1 MNRFL
6 CLLAVGLYL
15 CLQCQVNEAH
25 LSQSFIEN
33 TVMAAKAKVDA
44 AYRYSR
50 QQSLDRVRRNA
61 HYADV
66 VRLMKQPRGVSR
78 IAVRSADYL
87 ATSLQMIT
95 ESLEKRHKRSINAT
109 DLISKE
115 NLQALIDLTG
125 CSPRHRIPSCG
136 TTQNLHTYRTA
147 SSVCNNRRNTRW
159 GASNTPFLRWLPA
172 EYEDGTST
180 PRGWTRDQA
189 VNDHILPLVR
199 EVSNRI
205 LPTPTA
211 DVQSDP
217 LYTFLV
223 TIFGQF
229 TDHDLTFTPTS
240 PSIASFSDG
249 INCGKTC
256 TRRDPCFP
264 IDIPENDP
272 RFGSNSE
279 DECIPFTRS
288 APACGSGNTGFNFGA
303 STVREQINTLTSFL
317 DAGEVY
323 GSDEAKA
330 RSLRDLTSDKG
341 LLRVNE
347 IFNDT
352 GRELL
357 PFSSM
362 GTNMCAT
369 RARITNTSNAVEVPC
384 FFAGDDRSTE
394 NTALAALHTVLLR
407 EHNRLARALACLNP
421 QWDGERLYQ
430 EARKI
435 VGAYL
440 QVMTFRDFLH
450 HIVGPDYIAKQ
461 LSTYPGYDED
471 VNPGIANVFA
481 VAAFRFAHLMIQPFI
496 FRLDEQY
503 EEHPQY
509 PSELLH
515 KNFFTSWRII
525 FEGGVDPVMRG
536 LVGRP
541 AKLNTQQHMMTEE
554 LTDRL
559 FKFSSRVALDL
570 GSLNMQ
576 RGRDHGIP
584 GYNKWRRFCGLSE
597 PQTLEELAEVLNNT
611 DLAQRLL
618 NLYGTPDNIDVWLGG
633 VSEPFVHGGRVGPL
647 FACLISTQFQKIRQG
662 DRLWWENDGVFTEA
676 QKQSLRQTS
685 MARIICDNTGI
696 TEVPEN
702 PFLYRPRG
710 YGYTQCDN
718 IPHFDLSPW
727 KEGDLDS
734 NESSGSYESPETEAP
749 YTPTPTDNQQNIAFS
764 MRLGS
769 NSPKA
774 GYPIIFHDVIYNGQN
789 SYNTENGIFT
799 CETPGVYEFEFSLTI
814 YQKSAS
820 VDLVRNGKRIL
831 HSYTTKHSG
840 YLMAS
845 GSIYVQLESGDK
857 VWLVAQNSANGIT
870 SNSYFNGHLLFEV

>member
-1 MNRFL
+1 LSMQEVVFL
-6 CLLAVGLYL
+6 VHCLCA
-15 CLQCQVNEAH
+15 
-25 LSQSFIEN
+25 LSLNLENSFIEN

-66 VRLMKQPRGVSR
+66 VRLMKQPRGASR

-87 ATSLQMIT
+87 ANSLQMIT

-115 NLQALIDLTG
+115 NLQALIELTG
-125 CSPRHRIPSCG
+125 CSPRHRIPSCR

-147 SSVCNNRRNTRW
+147 SGVCNNIKNTRW
-159 GASNTPFLRWLPA
+159 GASNTPFLRFLPA
-172 EYEDGTST
+172 EISS
-180 PRGWTRDQA
+180 
-189 VNDHILPLVR
+189 LL
-199 EVSNRI
+199 VSNRI

-223 TIFGQF
+223 TIFAQF

-249 INCGKTC
+249 IDCGKTC
-256 TRRDPCFP
+256 TRREPCFP

-279 DECIPFTRS
+279 HECIPFTRS

-303 STVREQINTLTSFL
+303 STVREQMNTLTSFL

-323 GSDEAKA
+323 GSDDAKA
-330 RSLRDLTSDKG
+330 HSLRDLTSDKG
-341 LLRVNE
+341 LLRVND

-352 GRELL
+352 GREFL

-362 GTNMCAT
+362 SINMCAT

-384 FFAGDDRSTE
+384 FFAGDDRATE
-394 NTALAALHTVLLR
+394 NNALTALHTVMLR

-440 QVMTFRDFLH
+440 QVSEEDFLH
-450 HIVGPDYIAKQ
+450 HIVGPDVIAEL

-471 VNPGIANVFA
+471 VNPGIANVFG
-481 VAAFRFAHLMIQPFI
+481 VAAFRFAHLMIQPI
-496 FRLDEQY
+496 ISRLDEQY
-503 EEHPQY
+503 EEHPEY
-509 PSELLH
+509 PSDLLH
-515 KNFFTSWRII
+515 RNFFTPWRMI

-541 AKLNTQQHMMTEE
+541 AKLNTQQHMMSEE

-576 RGRDHGIP
+576 RARDHGVP
-584 GYNKWRRFCGLSE
+584 GYNKWRKFCGLSQ
-597 PQTLEELAEVLNNT
+597 PQTLEDLAAVLNNT

-647 FACLISTQFQKIRQG
+647 FACLIATQFQKIRQG

-676 QKQSLRQTS
+676 QKRSLRQTS

-702 PFLYRPRG
+702 PFLFRPRG
-710 YGYTQCDN
+710 NGYTQCEN
-718 IPHFDLSPW
+718 IPNFDLNPW
-727 KEGDLDS
+727 KEGG
-734 NESSGSYESPETEAP
+734 ES
-749 YTPTPTDNQQNIAFS
+749 
-764 MRLGS
+764 
-769 NSPKA
+769 
-774 GYPIIFHDVIYNGQN
+774 
-789 SYNTENGIFT
+789 
-799 CETPGVYEFEFSLTI
+799 
-814 YQKSAS
+814 
-820 VDLVRNGKRIL
+820 
-831 HSYTTKHSG
+831 
-840 YLMAS
+840 LM
-845 GSIYVQLESGDK
+845 
-857 VWLVAQNSANGIT
+857 
-870 SNSYFNGHLLFEV
+870 

>member
-1 MNRFL
+1 LSMQEVVFL
-6 CLLAVGLYL
+6 VHCLCA
-15 CLQCQVNEAH
+15 
-25 LSQSFIEN
+25 LSLNLENSFIEN

-66 VRLMKQPRGVSR
+66 VRLMKQPRGASR

-87 ATSLQMIT
+87 ANSLQMIT

-115 NLQALIDLTG
+115 NLQALIELTG
-125 CSPRHRIPSCG
+125 CSPRHRIPSCR

-147 SSVCNNRRNTRW
+147 SGVCNNMKNTRW
-159 GASNTPFLRWLPA
+159 GASNTPFLRFLPA
-172 EYEDGTST
+172 EISS
-180 PRGWTRDQA
+180 
-189 VNDHILPLVR
+189 LL
-199 EVSNRI
+199 VSNRI

-223 TIFGQF
+223 TIFAQF

-249 INCGKTC
+249 IDCGKTC
-256 TRRDPCFP
+256 TRREPCFP

-303 STVREQINTLTSFL
+303 STVREQMNTLTSFL
-317 DAGEVY
+317 DGGEVY
-323 GSDEAKA
+323 GSDDAKA
-330 RSLRDLTSDKG
+330 HSLRDLTSDKG
-341 LLRVNE
+341 LLRVND

-352 GRELL
+352 GREFL

-362 GTNMCAT
+362 SINMCAT

-384 FFAGDDRSTE
+384 FFAGDDRATE
-394 NTALAALHTVLLR
+394 NNALTALHTVMLR

-440 QVMTFRDFLH
+440 QVSEEDFLH
-450 HIVGPDYIAKQ
+450 HIVGPDVIAEL

-471 VNPGIANVFA
+471 VNPGIANVFG
-481 VAAFRFAHLMIQPFI
+481 VAAFRFAHLMIQPI
-496 FRLDEQY
+496 ISRLDEQY
-503 EEHPQY
+503 EEHPEY
-509 PSELLH
+509 PSDLLH
-515 KNFFTSWRII
+515 RNFFTPWRMI

-541 AKLNTQQHMMTEE
+541 AKLNTQQHMMSEE

-576 RGRDHGIP
+576 RARDHGVP
-584 GYNKWRRFCGLSE
+584 GYNKWRKFCGLSQ
-597 PQTLEELAEVLNNT
+597 PQTLEDLAAVLNNT

-647 FACLISTQFQKIRQG
+647 FACLIATQFQKIRQG

-676 QKQSLRQTS
+676 QKRSLRQTS

-702 PFLYRPRG
+702 PFLFRPRG
-710 YGYTQCDN
+710 NGYTQCEN
-718 IPHFDLSPW
+718 IPNFDLNPW
-727 KEGDLDS
+727 KEGG
-734 NESSGSYESPETEAP
+734 ES
-749 YTPTPTDNQQNIAFS
+749 
-764 MRLGS
+764 
-769 NSPKA
+769 
-774 GYPIIFHDVIYNGQN
+774 
-789 SYNTENGIFT
+789 
-799 CETPGVYEFEFSLTI
+799 
-814 YQKSAS
+814 
-820 VDLVRNGKRIL
+820 
-831 HSYTTKHSG
+831 
-840 YLMAS
+840 LM
-845 GSIYVQLESGDK
+845 
-857 VWLVAQNSANGIT
+857 
-870 SNSYFNGHLLFEV
+870 

>member
-1 MNRFL
+1 DQTFS
-6 CLLAVGLYL
+6 LLS
-15 CLQCQVNEAH
+15 AH

-66 VRLMKQPRGVSR
+66 VRLMKQPRGASR

-87 ATSLQMIT
+87 ANSLQMIT

-115 NLQALIDLTG
+115 NLQALIELTG
-125 CSPRHRIPSCG
+125 CSPRHRIPSCR

-147 SSVCNNRRNTRW
+147 SGVCNNMKNTRW
-159 GASNTPFLRWLPA
+159 GASNTPFLRFLPA
-172 EYEDGTST
+172 EISS
-180 PRGWTRDQA
+180 
-189 VNDHILPLVR
+189 LL
-199 EVSNRI
+199 VSNRI

-217 LYTFLV
+217 VYTFLV
-223 TIFGQF
+223 TIFAQF

-249 INCGKTC
+249 IDCGKTC
-256 TRRDPCFP
+256 TRREPCFP

-303 STVREQINTLTSFL
+303 STVREQMNTLTSFL
-317 DAGEVY
+317 DGGEVY
-323 GSDEAKA
+323 GSDDAKA
-330 RSLRDLTSDKG
+330 HSLRDLTSDKG
-341 LLRVNE
+341 LLRVND

-352 GRELL
+352 GREFL

-362 GTNMCAT
+362 SINMCAT
-369 RARITNTSNAVEVPC
+369 RARITNNSNAEEVPC
-384 FFAGDDRSTE
+384 FFAGDDRATE
-394 NTALAALHTVLLR
+394 NNALTALHTVMLR

-450 HIVGPDYIAKQ
+450 HIVGPDVIAEL

-471 VNPGIANVFA
+471 VNPGIANVFG
-481 VAAFRFAHLMIQPFI
+481 VAAFRFAHLMIQPI
-496 FRLDEQY
+496 ISRLDEQY
-503 EEHPQY
+503 EEHPEY
-509 PSELLH
+509 PSDLLH
-515 KNFFTSWRII
+515 RNFFTPWRMI
-525 FEGGVDPVMRG
+525 FQGGVDPVMRG

-541 AKLNTQQHMMTEE
+541 AKLNTQQHMMSEE

-576 RGRDHGIP
+576 RGRDHGVP
-584 GYNKWRRFCGLSE
+584 GYNKWRKFCGLSQ
-597 PQTLEELAEVLNNT
+597 PQTLEDLAAVLNNT

-647 FACLISTQFQKIRQG
+647 FACLIATQFQKIRQG

-676 QKQSLRQTS
+676 QKRSLRQTS

-702 PFLYRPRG
+702 PFLFRPRG
-710 YGYTQCDN
+710 NGYTQCEN
-718 IPHFDLSPW
+718 IPKFDLNPW
-727 KEGDLDS
+727 KEGG
-734 NESSGSYESPETEAP
+734 ES
-749 YTPTPTDNQQNIAFS
+749 
-764 MRLGS
+764 
-769 NSPKA
+769 
-774 GYPIIFHDVIYNGQN
+774 
-789 SYNTENGIFT
+789 
-799 CETPGVYEFEFSLTI
+799 
-814 YQKSAS
+814 
-820 VDLVRNGKRIL
+820 
-831 HSYTTKHSG
+831 
-840 YLMAS
+840 LM
-845 GSIYVQLESGDK
+845 
-857 VWLVAQNSANGIT
+857 
-870 SNSYFNGHLLFEV
+870 